1 MNAIQ
6 PTQAEMLRAF
16 EARDAS
22 YDGLFFVAVKT
33 TGIFC
38 RPSCPSRPK
47 REHIEFFHTVR
58 EATFAGYRPCKR
70 CHPLEANGA
79 PPRWVADLMNRVEA
93 APDTKLDGA
102 TLRGLGVSPERARRW
117 FLQNYRMT
125 FAAWCRGR
133 RLAEAFTRIRQGADL
148 DDVILS
154 NGYES
159 HSGFRQAYGK
169 AFGQPPGRMRQSGER
184 IVTCMLAT
192 PLGRMIAA
200 ATDAGICL
208 LEFTDRRMLEH
219 NYQSM
224 REGFGC
230 AVVPGRHA
238 HLDHLRE
245 EMKRYFQ
252 GTLRHFTVPIDR
264 RGTDF
269 QEVVW
274 AELQR
279 LPYGQTISYDE
290 LARRIGK
297 PKSIRAAARAN
308 GQNRICILIPCHRVI
323 AKDGSFSGYGGGVW
337 RKRLLLELERTGSLP
352 GLD

>member
-1 MNAIQ
+1 MSLFRWKHGVEWSRMNAIQ
-6 PTQAEMLRAF
+6 PTQAEMRRAF

-38 RPSCPSRPK
+38 RPSCPSQPK

-58 EATFAGYRPCKR
+58 DATFAGYRPCKR
-70 CHPLEANGA
+70 CRPLEANGA

-169 AFGQPPGRMRQSGER
+169 AFGQPPGRM
-184 IVTCMLAT
+184 
-192 PLGRMIAA
+192 
-200 ATDAGICL
+200 
-208 LEFTDRRMLEH
+208 
-219 NYQSM
+219 
-224 REGFGC
+224 
-230 AVVPGRHA
+230 
-238 HLDHLRE
+238 
-245 EMKRYFQ
+245 
-252 GTLRHFTVPIDR
+252 
-264 RGTDF
+264 
-269 QEVVW
+269 
-274 AELQR
+274 
-279 LPYGQTISYDE
+279 
-290 LARRIGK
+290 
-297 PKSIRAAARAN
+297 
-308 GQNRICILIPCHRVI
+308 
-323 AKDGSFSGYGGGVW
+323 
-337 RKRLLLELERTGSLP
+337 
-352 GLD
+352 